1 MNRVHVLQDA
11 YAHCIDGR
19 DDLISQ
25 QIEDALD
32 LDCDTLYG
40 SQCVTASVY
49 THRRY
54 RPDPVRHM
62 SVNDPGRP
70 TDGPQSDRP
79 GTPRPFSGEAS
90 AHDRFR
96 SSEGAL
102 VGFVRRLRPSESGP
116 RMADNQKRAVC

>member
-54 RPDPVRHM
+54 RARPCPPYVRE
-62 SVNDPGRP
+62 RP
-70 TDGPQSDRP
+70 RT
-79 GTPRPFSGEAS
+79 
-90 AHDRFR
+90 AH
-96 SSEGAL
+96 GW
-102 VGFVRRLRPSESGP
+102 PTI
-116 RMADNQKRAVC
+116 